1 MEANCCSFP
10 LFFFPLLF
18 SALCYPMID
27 FDVLQT
33 VYTNVLRIKH
43 ATIVHLQYEYNYNY
57 NYIINLGIYVYL
69 VIWLTLSISYFL

>member
-18 SALCYPMID
+18 SVLCYPMID

-33 VYTNVLRIKH
+33 VNTNVLRIKH
-43 ATIVHLQYEYNYNY
+43 ATIVHLQYEYNYI
-57 NYIINLGIYVYL
+57 YIIIMGIYVYL
-69 VIWLTLSISYFL
+69 VIWRTLS